1 MIADASVLAGCIWVI
16 SECYSLCFFFIYP
29 LSPAHGPKR
38 KEYYIVKKSQFHG
51 SPEKNIMRDVIDGV
65 KRIEHAESHLSVGR
79 VSSKVLAARR

>member
-16 SECYSLCFFFIYP
+16 SESYSLCFFICL

-65 KRIEHAESHLSVGR
+65 KRIEHAESHLSIGR
-79 VSSKVLAARR
+79 VSSKVLAAKR